1 MHLNI
6 SSRRAA
12 GALATTALAAM
23 ITITPAHARQD
34 PGDLLTDAET
44 GVTTSDGSIVNRG
57 PTVLTVDDNAIE
69 YLQVALG
76 AIGGMAVVGGLVAA
90 GSARR
95 HGHAHPA

>member
-1 MHLNI
+1 MHLNT

-23 ITITPAHARQD
+23 VTITPAQARQD
-34 PGDLLTDAET
+34 PGDLLTDA
-44 GVTTSDGSIVNRG
+44 RPG
-57 PTVLTVDDNAIE
+57 PTPSVGPNVEPDPLPRIVDDNAIE

-76 AIGGMAVVGGLVAA
+76 AVGGMAVVGGLVAA